1 MVIVY
6 AIRNFGPEIDAKT
19 LFARIAPHAPTT
31 AIVLMVCVYAMSF
44 GLEIDAKNLSARVIP
59 IA

>member
-1 MVIVY
+1 VY
-6 AIRNFGPEIDAKT
+6 AIRNFGPEINAKS
-19 LFARIAPHAPTT
+19 LFVRIARHALDT

-44 GLEIDAKNLSARVIP
+44 GLEIDAKKLSARVIP